1 MGRGKEWERNETSKD
16 NRSKISVIKGEKIRE
31 SSS

>member
-1 MGRGKEWERNETSKD
+1 MGRGKEWERNEKSKD

-31 SSS
+31 ASS